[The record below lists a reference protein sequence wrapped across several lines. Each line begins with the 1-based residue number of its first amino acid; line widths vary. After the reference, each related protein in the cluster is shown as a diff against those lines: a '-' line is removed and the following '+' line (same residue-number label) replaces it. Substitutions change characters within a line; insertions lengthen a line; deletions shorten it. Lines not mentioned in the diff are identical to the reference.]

1 MASRL
6 PVQSRSKAAVYVL
19 LAVGF
24 ASMQDAVV
32 KGVSGDLPAYETVI
46 FRTSFAMPLLLGWLV
61 WNNSLGNMFRTH
73 VMLLVGRSLVLC
85 SAYFA
90 FVLSIAALP
99 IATSVS
105 IYFTMPFF
113 VAALS
118 GWSLGEKV
126 PLYRWIA
133 IITGFAGVLI
143 MVRPGS
149 EAFSIAA
156 LLALYSA
163 FGYAAG
169 QMMGRH
175 LSSRVGTEVIANWQN
190 ITYLGVGIIVGL
202 AAPLFAGLQIEDRSM
217 AFLLRPWTW
226 PDSQQLALLLVMGLL
241 SVFGSVSFI
250 QAYRH
255 AAANFVAPFEYS
267 GLLWAVLNGIVFFGD
282 FPDAYTCIGAAIVI
296 TAGFWMLRHDYAATQ
311 SEIRSTA

>member
-1 MASRL
+1 MKNAK
-6 PVQSRSKAAVYVL
+6 PVTEGKLKA
-19 LAVGF
+19 
-24 ASMQDAVV
+24 
-32 KGVSGDLPAYETVI
+32 
-46 FRTSFAMPLLLGWLV
+46 
-61 WNNSLGNMFRTH
+61 
-73 VMLLVGRSLVLC
+73 C
-85 SAYFA
+85 SSYFDYSHH
-90 FVLSIAALP
+90 FI
-99 IATSVS
+99 
-105 IYFTMPFF
+105 
-113 VAALS
+113 
-118 GWSLGEKV
+118 K
-126 PLYRWIA
+126 
-133 IITGFAGVLI
+133 
-143 MVRPGS
+143 
-149 EAFSIAA
+149 AFSIAA

-296 TAGFWMLRHDYAATQ
+296 TAGFWMLRRDYAATQ

>member
-1 MASRL
+1 MASGL
-6 PVQSRSKAAVYVL
+6 PVQSRGKAALYVIC
-19 LAVGF
+19 AVGL

-32 KGVSGDLPAYETVI
+32 KGLSGDIPAYETVI
-46 FRTSFAMPLLLGWLV
+46 FRTAFALPLLLGWLI
-61 WNNSLGNMFRTH
+61 WAGSLANMFRTH
-73 VMLLVGRSLVLC
+73 VMLLIGRSLVLC

-118 GWSLGEKV
+118 GWTLGEKV
-126 PLYRWIA
+126 PLYRWIV
-133 IITGFAGVLI
+133 IIVGFAGVLI

-149 EAFSIAA
+149 EAFSLAA

-169 QMMGRH
+169 QLMGRH

-202 AAPLFAGLQIEDRSM
+202 AAPLFSGLQIEDKSM
-217 AFLLRPWTW
+217 AFLLRPWAW

-241 SVFGSVSFI
+241 SAFASVAFI
-250 QAYRH
+250 QAYRY
-255 AAANFVAPFEYS
+255 AAANSVAPFEYS
-267 GLLWAVLNGIVFFGD
+267 GLLWAVLNGILFFGD
-282 FPDAYTCIGAAIVI
+282 FPDAYTWIGAAIVI
-296 TAGFWMLRHDYAATQ
+296 TAGLWMLLRDR
-311 SEIRSTA
+311 RSGGTANPV